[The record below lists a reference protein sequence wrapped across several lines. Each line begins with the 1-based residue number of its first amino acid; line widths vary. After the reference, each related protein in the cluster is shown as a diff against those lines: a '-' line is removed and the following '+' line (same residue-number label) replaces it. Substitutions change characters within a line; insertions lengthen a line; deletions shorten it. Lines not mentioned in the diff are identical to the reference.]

1 MILRLTLLCGLFLL
15 PNVCQAGLMFTFS
28 DNGTGG
34 LKIVGT
40 GSGTVTDDQSGS
52 VWDILNFDSD
62 FLAGA
67 GSFTTPA
74 TGMLKNLG
82 GSGLSSP
89 MEIAVN
95 EFRFDKDGAG
105 DDIQFRL
112 DDPITFMTDD
122 KFEFTM
128 MAEIASF
135 DFSQLVAGTH
145 MESDQDNADEIF
157 GVTTLVVNA
166 AVPEPTS
173 ILIFAAVPAALLL
186 RRRS

>member
-1 MILRLTLLCGLFLL
+1 
-15 PNVCQAGLMFTFS
+15 MFTFS

-40 GSGTVTDDQSGS
+40 GSGIVTDDQSGS

-67 GSFTTPA
+67 GSFSTPA
-74 TGMLKNLG
+74 TGMLKNYG
-82 GSGLSSP
+82 GAGLSSP
-89 MEIAVN
+89 MNIAVN

-112 DDPITFMTDD
+112 ASSINFMAGDS
-122 KFEFTM
+122 FEFNM

-135 DFSQLVAGTH
+135 DYSQLVVGTH
-145 MESDQDNADEIF
+145 LETDQDNADEIF

-173 ILIFAAVPAALLL
+173 LLIFAAVPAALLL